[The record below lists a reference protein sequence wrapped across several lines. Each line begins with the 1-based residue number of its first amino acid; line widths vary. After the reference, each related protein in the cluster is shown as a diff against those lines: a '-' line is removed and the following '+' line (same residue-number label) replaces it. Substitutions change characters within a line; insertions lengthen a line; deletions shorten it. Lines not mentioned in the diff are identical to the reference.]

1 MIGMPFQDDHKRRA
15 YQRQYYQKKLKPK
28 RHKEAAVEDRKMPV
42 QFRMRASL
50 IGRVMWTFH
59 QGVANQTLSYKS
71 PSEMYADLIFRGL
84 ETLPMTEDLD
94 ETLQYLRA
102 VSATDALGAHR
113 KEAQAAFS
121 RVRTELEELLQ
132 IGAEEPARNYY
143 WTTVR
148 TFAAMSANIWRDWF
162 LKQMTTTFPKL
173 AKIEPRGVV
182 LGDEPHPRPKL
193 SKILKSKRRRMAR

>member
-1 MIGMPFQDDHKRRA
+1 MPFHDDHKRRA

-28 RHKEAAVEDRKMPV
+28 RRKEASVEDRKMPV

-50 IGRVMWTFH
+50 VGRVMWTFH
-59 QGVANQTLSYKS
+59 QGVANQTLPYKT
-71 PSEMYADLIFRGL
+71 PSEMYADLIFRGM

-102 VSATDALGAHR
+102 VVATDALGAHR
-113 KEAQAAFS
+113 KDAQAAFS

-132 IGAEEPARNYY
+132 IGAEEPARQYY

-162 LKQMTTTFPKL
+162 LKQMATTFPKL

-182 LGDEPHPRPKL
+182 IADEPRTADRQKP
-193 SKILKSKRRRMAR
+193 KSKRRRLEQ